1 MKIKLK
7 KHIKSIKR
15 SWGSIKKKDKKYF
28 IILISLL
35 ILSIFL
41 RYINPSRYQIQIFVT
56 IWTILFLWWFV
67 IFDYNNVERFIL
79 ERFTQVL
86 FWMIVILFLV
96 QAHIWISN
104 RDILFMIGAI
114 FAFWYWYIKYE
125 RNKEIETIND
135 INLSENDINNLI
147 IDWHTKRMLYEK
159 RYIKEYIWEIYAN
172 NFLTKFYKQMWVKE
186 IINNLQNNIDTDIK
200 INEKYLKKH
209 NPENIRMDR
218 DINKEIIE
226 EFKEKNLNFD
236 DEVCFRVLSRISSRD
251 TKRCNENVSREN
263 GVGTVMVSLSRKK
276 YKKNSDSNQTKI

>member
-159 RYIKEYIWEIYAN
+159 RYIKEYIWEIYEN
-172 NFLTKFYKQMWVKE
+172 NFLTKFYKQMWVMSSLEDLSEENNAQYISDILIKNILIISRLNEFKTSNKYFKE

-209 NPENIRMDR
+209 NVKRYKIENEYL
-218 DINKEIIE
+218 KQL
-226 EFKEKNLNFD
+226 KTL
-236 DEVCFRVLSRISSRD
+236 V
-251 TKRCNENVSREN
+251 
-263 GVGTVMVSLSRKK
+263 
-276 YKKNSDSNQTKI
+276 NQHIKT